1 MAHSPDVRAKLR
13 AEYIGG
19 LPLAEAADK
28 LGVPEATARNWYRA
42 AKAEGDDWDRFQR
55 ASLIVAGGGI
65 EQALGRIIAA
75 GLMRCEALVEKISH
89 ADDPM
94 QAADTLAALG
104 DTVSKLRAAA
114 KGMMPETDRLAVEND
129 AIKSFAEL
137 VIRLQPKIADQ
148 VVAGLEAWAS
158 GKR

>member
-148 VVAGLEAWAS
+148 VVAGLEAWAA

>member
-1 MAHSPDVRAKLR
+1 MAHSPEIRTKLR
-13 AEYIGG
+13 AEYISG

-28 LGVPEATARNWYRA
+28 VGVPEATARNWYRA
-42 AKAEGDDWDRFQR
+42 AKSEGDDWDRFQR

>member
-1 MAHSPDVRAKLR
+1 MAHSPEIRAKLR
-13 AEYIGG
+13 SEYIGG

-28 LGVPEATARNWYRA
+28 LGVPEATARNWYRS

-75 GLMRCEALVEKISH
+75 GLMRCEALVEKI
-89 ADDPM
+89 AEAQDPI
-94 QAADTLAALG
+94 QAADSLASLG

-129 AIKSFAEL
+129 AIKSFSEL
-137 VIRLQPKIADQ
+137 VIRQHPKIADQ